1 MVSLIL
7 PALAWEAQLST
18 DAIEVQTKAS
28 FELTVTVGQEGLE
41 VGDTVRAVDPL
52 FHGMRWAKWGYLSVN
67 PEDCSALSQ
76 PNTGASGGLV
86 TARTDGEAT
95 LALPI
100 ADVIDIDQERARL
113 AKDIAKLDG
122 EIGKINK
129 KLNNHGF
136 LAKAPEAVVAE
147 NRDRLAEETRKRD
160 QLTAAMERL
169 AAL

>member
-1 MVSLIL
+1 M
-7 PALAWEAQLST
+7 ARLST
-18 DAIEVQTKAS
+18 ARAGDGPAPKGAVQG
-28 FELTVTVGQEGLE
+28 VI
-41 VGDTVRAVDPL
+41 D
-52 FHGMRWAKWGYLSVN
+52 
-67 PEDCSALSQ
+67 
-76 PNTGASGGLV
+76 
-86 TARTDGEAT
+86 EAT

-136 LAKAPEAVVAE
+136 LAKAPETVVAE

-160 QLTAAMERL
+160 QLSAAMERL

>member
-1 MVSLIL
+1 MNVPPAARIELLLIGAA
-7 PALAWEAQLST
+7 PATAARLAEYGPMIAAMARLST
-18 DAIEVQTKAS
+18 ACTGDGPAPKGAVQG
-28 FELTVTVGQEGLE
+28 VI
-41 VGDTVRAVDPL
+41 D
-52 FHGMRWAKWGYLSVN
+52 
-67 PEDCSALSQ
+67 
-76 PNTGASGGLV
+76 
-86 TARTDGEAT
+86 EAT

-100 ADVIDIDQERARL
+100 ADVIDIDQERTRL

-122 EIGKINK
+122 EIRKISK

-160 QLTAAMERL
+160 QLSAAMERL